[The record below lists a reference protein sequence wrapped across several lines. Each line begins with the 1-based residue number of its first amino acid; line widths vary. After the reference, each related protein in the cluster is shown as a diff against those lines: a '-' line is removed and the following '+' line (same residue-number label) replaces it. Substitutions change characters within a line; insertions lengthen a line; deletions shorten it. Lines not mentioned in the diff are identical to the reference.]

1 MAKTFGILGQSAP
14 AAATLAA
21 AYTVPAGK
29 HATARV
35 LVCNRAGDTN
45 FRVALSPL
53 NAAIANQ
60 HYIAY
65 GQPLAAG
72 DSTSS
77 VPFTV
82 QATDTVRVYSSS
94 GSVSFTVTGIEDD
107 NEDSLD

>member
-14 AAATLAA
+14 AAVTLAT

-35 LVCNRAGDTN
+35 LICNRGADTN
-45 FRVALSPL
+45 FRIALSPL

-65 GQPLAAG
+65 GQALAAS
-72 DSTSS
+72 DSISS

-82 QATDTVRVYSSS
+82 TATDVVRVYSTS

-107 NEDSLD
+107 NESSLD